1 MILQESDEETK
12 STQGPMSKID
22 GKTYSS
28 SMRMKV
34 YHCITNKVPTVNIP
48 LLLEKLDEA
57 KKDAEKSIPQRSAVE
72 MMARELGT
80 IAELQTAEVIL
91 ENSSVTLGF
100 DATTQEATHVN
111 SVHFT
116 TKDDCFFCCCG

>member
-1 MILQESDEETK
+1 
-12 STQGPMSKID
+12 
-22 GKTYSS
+22 
-28 SMRMKV
+28 MRMKV